1 MEKWRKHIR
10 NLHDGTEDGERVFD
24 VVNKDDI
31 LMIELK
37 TSKKELV
44 LVPWDDIVLQVNAAI
59 NSNVVLLK

>member
-1 MEKWRKHIR
+1 
-10 NLHDGTEDGERVFD
+10 LHDGTEDGERVFD

-59 NSNVVLLK
+59 NSNVVR

>member
-59 NSNVVLLK
+59 NSNVVR